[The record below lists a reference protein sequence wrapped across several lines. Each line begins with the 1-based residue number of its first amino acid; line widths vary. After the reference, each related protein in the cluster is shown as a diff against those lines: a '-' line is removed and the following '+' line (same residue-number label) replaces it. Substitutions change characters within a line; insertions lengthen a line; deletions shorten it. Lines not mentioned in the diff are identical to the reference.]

1 MSVFSRMLRVS
12 AAMSGLLSHVAVG
25 LAAQIPGQRA
35 LLRRPGRCFL
45 STATGMTIHDTGLDD
60 TLAARWRIL

>member
-12 AAMSGLLSHVAVG
+12 AAMSGLSLVAVG

-45 STATGMTIHDTGLDD
+45 STAADVTIHDTAFGD
-60 TLAARWRIL
+60 TPAARWRIL